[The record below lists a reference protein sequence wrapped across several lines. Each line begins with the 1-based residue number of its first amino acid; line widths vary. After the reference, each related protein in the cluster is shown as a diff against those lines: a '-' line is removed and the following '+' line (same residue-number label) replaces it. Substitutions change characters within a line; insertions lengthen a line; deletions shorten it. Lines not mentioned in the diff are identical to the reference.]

1 MIKVSFLGTEPIYGF
16 HITGHSD
23 INPEGPEILCAAVS
37 SAAYMTANTVTD
49 VIGLDPELEVND
61 GDMYLK
67 VKTDPEADE
76 CRVLFNGLQLHLCS
90 LSEQYPKYLKV
101 TYSEV

>member
-1 MIKVSFLGTEPIYGF
+1 MIKVEFFGTEPVYGF

-49 VIGLDPELEVND
+49 VLRLDPELQVSD
-61 GDMYLK
+61 GDMLLK
-67 VKTDPEADE
+67 VKTEQEAE
-76 CRVLFNGLQLHLCS
+76 QCRMIFDGLRLHL
-90 LSEQYPKYLKV
+90 SEIAQDYPKYLKV
-101 TYSEV
+101 INSEV

>member
-1 MIKVSFLGTEPIYGF
+1 MIKVRFFGTDPIYGF

-23 INPEGPEILCAAVS
+23 MNPEGPEILCAAVS
-37 SAAYMTANTVTD
+37 SAAYMTANTVTE
-49 VIGLDPELEVND
+49 VLGIDPELEESD

-67 VKTDPEADE
+67 CKTESEAQR
-76 CRVLFNGLQLHLCS
+76 CRDLFDGLQLHLSS

-101 TYSEV
+101 NYSEV

>member
-1 MIKVSFLGTEPIYGF
+1 MISVVFFGNEPYSGF

-23 INPEGPEILCAAVS
+23 MNPGGPEILCAAVS
-37 SAAYMTANTVTD
+37 SAAYMAANTVTD
-49 VIGLDPELEVND
+49 VIGCDPTIRVDD

-67 VKTDPEADE
+67 LKTESEAQR
-76 CRVLFNGLQLHLCS
+76 CRDILDGLQLHLS
-90 LSEQYPKYLKV
+90 ALAQQYPEIIKL

>member
-1 MIKVSFLGTEPIYGF
+1 MIKVEFFGTDPIFGF

-23 INPEGPEILCAAVS
+23 MNPEGPEILCAAVS
-37 SAAYMTANTVTD
+37 SAAYMAANTVTEI
-49 VIGLDPELEVND
+49 IGLEPELYAAD

-67 VKTDPEADE
+67 LQTESEALR
-76 CRVLFNGLQLHLCS
+76 CRDIMDGMRLHLS
-90 LSEQYPKYLKV
+90 SIEEQYQDYIKL

>member
-1 MIKVSFLGTEPIYGF
+1 MITVTFFGSDPVYGF

-23 INPEGPEILCAAVS
+23 MNPDGPEILCAAVS

-49 VIGLDPELEVND
+49 VIGLRPALDVKD
-61 GDMYLK
+61 GDMALK
-67 VKTDPEADE
+67 VQTETEAIR
-76 CRVLFNGLQLHLCS
+76 CRDIFDGMRLHLS
-90 LSEQYPKYLKV
+90 SIEEQYKDYIKL

>member
-1 MIKVSFLGTEPIYGF
+1 MITVTFFGTEPVYGF

-23 INPEGPEILCAAVS
+23 MNPEGPEILCAAVS

-49 VIGLDPELEVND
+49 VIGLDPELRVAD

-67 VKTDPEADE
+67 VKTESEALQ
-76 CRVLFNGLQLHLCS
+76 CRVLFDGLQLHLS
-90 LSEQYPKYLKV
+90 SVMEQYPKYL
-101 TYSEV
+101 TISNSEV

>member
-1 MIKVSFLGTEPIYGF
+1 MITVEFFGRSPVFGF

-23 INPEGPEILCAAVS
+23 MNPEGPEILCAAVS
-37 SAAYMTANTVTD
+37 SAAYMVANTVTE
-49 VIGLDPELEVND
+49 VIGLEPDLYADD

-67 VKTDPEADE
+67 CQTENEALR
-76 CRVLFNGLQLHLCS
+76 CRDIFDGMRLHLSS
-90 LSEQYPKYLKV
+90 LAEQYQDYIKL

>member
-1 MIKVSFLGTEPIYGF
+1 MIKVEFFGNEPVYGF

-23 INPEGPEILCAAVS
+23 INPGGPEILCAAVS

-49 VIGLDPELEVND
+49 VIHLDPELHVTD

-67 VKTDPEADE
+67 VKSEQEAE
-76 CRVLFNGLQLHLCS
+76 QCRVLFDGLKLHLSS
-90 LSEQYPKYLKV
+90 LSEQYPKYLKI
-101 TYSEV
+101 TNSEG

>member
-1 MIKVSFLGTEPIYGF
+1 MITVEFFGTQPIRGF

-23 INPEGPEILCAAVS
+23 MNPEGPEILCAAVS

-49 VIGLDPELEVND
+49 VMRLSPALEVSD

-67 VKTDPEADE
+67 CLTESEAQR
-76 CRVLFNGLQLHLCS
+76 CRDLFGGLELHLSS
-90 LSEQYPKYLKV
+90 LAEQYPKYLKV